1 MKKLLVTS
9 LAMAALAG
17 CNSTSVNWEQGNQAV
32 VAESNVALKSNL
44 WIDKMP
50 SIGEVR
56 DQNVHGALYLESEQ
70 PLPAELVVES
80 VSIKQGKEVWLIDS
94 DSLDLRTHNESQ
106 WEVAFTW
113 QLELDSEQPVDIAV
127 QIDTNGVKNWLVEKK
142 VKVDTVY

>member
-9 LAMAALAG
+9 LAVAALAG

-80 VSIKQGKEVWLIDS
+80 VSIKQGEEVWLIDS